1 MSYSQLRQLSH
12 DIINTKNLINEAE
25 VELTN
30 LTNEPYFRRTVI
42 KLRLIGLRIQ
52 LKNLENKLILLLN

>member
-12 DIINTKNLINEAE
+12 DIINTKSLINEAE

-42 KLRLIGLRIQ
+42 NLRLIGLRIQ

>member
-12 DIINTKNLINEAE
+12 DIINIKNLINEAE

-30 LTNEPYFRRTVI
+30 LTNEPYFRKTVI
-42 KLRLIGLRIQ
+42 NLRLIGLRIQ

>member
-42 KLRLIGLRIQ
+42 NLRLIGLRIQ

>member
-1 MSYSQLRQLSH
+1 MSYRQLRQLSH
-12 DIINTKNLINEAE
+12 NIINTKNLINEAE

-30 LTNEPYFRRTVI
+30 LTNEPYFSRTVI
-42 KLRLIGLRIQ
+42 NLRLIGLRIQ

>member
-30 LTNEPYFRRTVI
+30 LTNEPYFSRTVI
-42 KLRLIGLRIQ
+42 NLRIIGLRIQ

>member
-42 KLRLIGLRIQ
+42 NLRLIGLSIQ

>member
-1 MSYSQLRQLSH
+1 MSYRQLRQLSH

-30 LTNEPYFRRTVI
+30 LTNEPYFSRTVI
-42 KLRLIGLRIQ
+42 NLRLIGLRIQ

>member
-30 LTNEPYFRRTVI
+30 LTNEPYFRRTI
-42 KLRLIGLRIQ
+42 INLRLIGLRIQ

>member
-12 DIINTKNLINEAE
+12 DIINTKNLINKAE

-30 LTNEPYFRRTVI
+30 LTNEPYFSRTVI
-42 KLRLIGLRIQ
+42 NLRLIGLRIQ
-52 LKNLENKLILLLN
+52 LNNLENKLILLLN

>member
-42 KLRLIGLRIQ
+42 NLRIIGLRIQ

>member
-42 KLRLIGLRIQ
+42 NLRVI
-52 LKNLENKLILLLN
+52 

>member
-12 DIINTKNLINEAE
+12 DIINIKNLINEVE

-42 KLRLIGLRIQ
+42 NLRLIGLRIQ

>member
-30 LTNEPYFRRTVI
+30 LTNEPYFSRTVI
-42 KLRLIGLRIQ
+42 NLRLIGLRIQ